1 MAELLDRISRR
12 IDARREAI
20 VATLSDLVR
29 INTVNPYSGGT
40 LLGSEKPGQVY
51 LEQRFGALGAATA
64 LQEVPADVYARGGVI
79 GPAGRDF
86 TDRPNL
92 MAEFD
97 FGGDG
102 PHVLVF
108 GHMDTVAADDMTI
121 EPFDP
126 VRRGGRI
133 YGRGASDDKSGL
145 TTALHAAETLSGLDM
160 PLAGKLTVASV
171 VEEECNGGGAGI
183 LAALLAGCRP
193 DVAVCVDGAST
204 FVGRGCAGVVTGNVK
219 VPGVAAHAA
228 SPDGV
233 SALEKALVV
242 KSALDAWKADRE
254 AARPE
259 GLLNI
264 GVFRAGIHP
273 AVVPGSAEMEFN
285 VVYFLDEAEAAQA
298 AGEDLSAALLR
309 RAMEHAVDAAAA
321 ADSFLAA
328 HAPQMTWVKDLP
340 PFETPADSP
349 LLAEMC
355 AAFDAVTGAP
365 PKVDT
370 MNGWSDATY
379 VPLLAG
385 CDVVNFGAS
394 TPGTAH
400 AAVEYAE
407 EEILLRNTKVLAL
420 YLARTLGGDRR

>member
-1 MAELLDRISRR
+1 MAEIVETIVRTV
-12 IDARREAI
+12 DAKREAI
-20 VATLSDLVR
+20 IATLSDLVR

-40 LLGSEKPGQVY
+40 VLGSEKPGQLY
-51 LEQRFGALGAATA
+51 LERRFRALGAATA
-64 LQEVPADVYARGGVI
+64 LQEVPADVYNRAGII
-79 GPAGRDF
+79 GPEGRDF

-92 MAEFD
+92 IAEFN

-121 EPFDP
+121 ESFEP
-126 VRRGGRI
+126 VRRDGRI
-133 YGRGASDDKSGL
+133 YGRGASDDKSAL
-145 TTALHAAETLSGLDM
+145 TTALHAAETLTALGV
-160 PLAGKLTVASV
+160 PLRGKLTVASV

-183 LAALLAGCRP
+183 LAVLLAGCRP
-193 DVAVCVDGAST
+193 DAAVCVDGYNT

-228 SPDGV
+228 SPNGV

-242 KSALDAWKADRE
+242 KAALDAWKAARE
-254 AARPE
+254 AARPA

-264 GVFRAGIHP
+264 GVFRAGVHP

-285 VVYFLDEAEAAQA
+285 VVYFLDEAKAAQA
-298 AGEDLSAALLR
+298 SGQGLSAALLR
-309 RAMEHAVDAAAA
+309 REMERAIADAAAA
-321 ADSFLAA
+321 DGFLTH
-328 HAPQMTWVKDLP
+328 HAPRLTWVKDLP

-349 LLAEMC
+349 LLADVC
-355 AAFDAVTGAP
+355 SAFEAIAGAP

-420 YLARTLGGDRR
+420 YLARALSTGT